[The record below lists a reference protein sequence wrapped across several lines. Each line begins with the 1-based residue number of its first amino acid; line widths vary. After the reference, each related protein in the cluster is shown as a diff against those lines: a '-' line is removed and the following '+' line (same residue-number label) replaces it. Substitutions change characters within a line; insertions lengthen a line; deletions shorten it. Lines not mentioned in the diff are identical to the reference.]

1 MSQKTVKVALITG
14 YLGAGKTTLLNHILS
29 NDEGIRAAVIVNDIG
44 EVNVDADLIARGGIV
59 TQENSNLVPLTNG
72 CICCTLRDDL
82 AKQLT
87 DLAKMEQFDYII
99 IEASGICEP
108 IPIAQTIADICEES
122 TEDGLPMVLDNI
134 IAVVDCARMHDE
146 FEDGRSL
153 MKESVEEEDIENLL
167 IQQLEFCNTVL
178 LNKVDTV
185 TKEQLGELKAIVRA
199 LQTKAVI
206 IEANYAKVKIADVL
220 NTGRFD
226 LESAMQSAGWIEA
239 IQSDGSEPKDG
250 RHDDDDEDEE
260 HGHHHHDDDDDDDD
274 EHDHHDDDDDEH
286 DHHHHDDDDDDDDD
300 EHDHHHHDDDDEHD
314 HHHHDN
320 DDDEHH
326 EAKKG
331 HGHHHHHHHH
341 HHNED
346 ESQQVLEYGIGSFVY
361 FRRKPF
367 VREKLV
373 ELAQKWPRA
382 IIRCKGMVWYKEDP
396 SMSYIFEQAG
406 HLIQEMPSGRFL
418 ASADPASIRRVL
430 AKYPKVREMWD
441 EKYGDRMQKL
451 VFIGQNMDQKAIEK
465 ALDDCLTD

>member
-1 MSQKTVKVALITG
+1 MRKKEPVKIALITG

-44 EVNVDADLIARGGIV
+44 EVNVDAELIAKGGVV

-82 AKQLT
+82 ATQLR
-87 DLAKMEQFDYII
+87 DLAKTGKFDYII

-122 TEDGLPMVLDNI
+122 TEDGLPMMLDNI

-153 MKESVEEEDIENLL
+153 LKDSYEEEDIENLL

-185 TKEQLGELKAIVRA
+185 DEYQLGELKAIVKS

-226 LESAMQSAGWIEA
+226 LESSMESAGWIEA
-239 IQSDGSEPKDG
+239 IQNADIEEHD
-250 RHDDDDEDEE
+250 HDDDDEDEHE
-260 HGHHHHDDDDDDDD
+260 H
-274 EHDHHDDDDDEH
+274 
-286 DHHHHDDDDDDDDD
+286 HHHHDDDDDDDDD
-300 EHDHHHHDDDDEHD
+300 HHE
-314 HHHHDN
+314 
-320 DDDEHH
+320 EHH
-326 EAKKG
+326 G

-341 HHNED
+341 NAD
-346 ESQQVLEYGIGSFVY
+346 VSYQVEEYGIGSFVY
-361 FRRKPF
+361 FRRRPF
-367 VREKLV
+367 DRDKLV
-373 ELAQKWPRA
+373 SLAEKWPRS
-382 IIRCKGMVWYKEDP
+382 IIRCKGMVWYKQDP

-406 HLIQEMPSGRFL
+406 HLIQEMQSGRFL
-418 ASADPASIRRVL
+418 ASADQASIERVL
-430 AKYPKVREMWD
+430 AKYPEVRKMWD

-451 VFIGQNMDQKAIEK
+451 VFIGQNMDRKEIERE
-465 ALDDCLTD
+465 LDECLVD

>member
-260 HGHHHHDDDDDDDD
+260 HGHHHHDDDDDD
-274 EHDHHDDDDDEH
+274 EH
-286 DHHHHDDDDDDDDD
+286 DHHHH
-300 EHDHHHHDDDDEHD
+300 
-314 HHHHDN
+314 

>member
-1 MSQKTVKVALITG
+1 MRKKEPVKIALITG

-44 EVNVDADLIARGGIV
+44 EVNVDAELIAKGGVV

-82 AKQLT
+82 ATQLR
-87 DLAKMEQFDYII
+87 DLAKTGKFDYII

-122 TEDGLPMVLDNI
+122 TEDGLPMMLDNI

-153 MKESVEEEDIENLL
+153 LKDSYEEEDIENLL

-185 TKEQLGELKAIVRA
+185 DEYQLGELKAIVKS

-226 LESAMQSAGWIEA
+226 LESSMESAGWIEA
-239 IQSDGSEPKDG
+239 IQNADIEEHD
-250 RHDDDDEDEE
+250 HDDDDEDEHE
-260 HGHHHHDDDDDDDD
+260 HHHHHDDDDDDD
-274 EHDHHDDDDDEH
+274 EHEH
-286 DHHHHDDDDDDDDD
+286 HHHHDDDDDDDDD
-300 EHDHHHHDDDDEHD
+300 HHE
-314 HHHHDN
+314 
-320 DDDEHH
+320 EHH
-326 EAKKG
+326 G

-341 HHNED
+341 NAD
-346 ESQQVLEYGIGSFVY
+346 VSYQVEEYGIGSFVY
-361 FRRKPF
+361 FRRRPF
-367 VREKLV
+367 DRDKLV
-373 ELAQKWPRA
+373 SLAEKWPRS
-382 IIRCKGMVWYKEDP
+382 IIRCKGMVWYKQDP

-406 HLIQEMPSGRFL
+406 HLIQEMQSGRFL
-418 ASADPASIRRVL
+418 ASADQASIERVL
-430 AKYPKVREMWD
+430 AKYPEVRKMWD

-451 VFIGQNMDQKAIEK
+451 VFIGQNMDRKEIERE
-465 ALDDCLTD
+465 LDECLVD

>member
-1 MSQKTVKVALITG
+1 MRKKEPVKIALITG

-44 EVNVDADLIARGGIV
+44 EVNVDAELIAKGGVV

-82 AKQLT
+82 ATQLR
-87 DLAKMEQFDYII
+87 DLAKTGKFDYII

-122 TEDGLPMVLDNI
+122 TEDGLPMMLDNI

-153 MKESVEEEDIENLL
+153 LKDSYEEEDIENLL

-185 TKEQLGELKAIVRA
+185 DEYQLGELKAIVKS

-226 LESAMQSAGWIEA
+226 LESSMESAGWIEA
-239 IQSDGSEPKDG
+239 IQNADIED
-250 RHDDDDEDEE
+250 HDHDDDDDDDDDDDEDEHE
-260 HGHHHHDDDDDDDD
+260 HHHHHDDDDDDDEHEHHHHDDDDDDDD
-274 EHDHHDDDDDEH
+274 HHE
-286 DHHHHDDDDDDDDD
+286 
-300 EHDHHHHDDDDEHD
+300 
-314 HHHHDN
+314 
-320 DDDEHH
+320 EHH
-326 EAKKG
+326 G

-341 HHNED
+341 NAD
-346 ESQQVLEYGIGSFVY
+346 VSYQVEEYGIGSFVY
-361 FRRKPF
+361 FRRRPF
-367 VREKLV
+367 DRDKLV
-373 ELAQKWPRA
+373 SLAEKWPRS
-382 IIRCKGMVWYKEDP
+382 IIRCKGMVWYKQDP

-406 HLIQEMPSGRFL
+406 HLIQEMQSGRFL
-418 ASADPASIRRVL
+418 ASADQASIERVL
-430 AKYPKVREMWD
+430 AKYPEVRKMWD

-451 VFIGQNMDQKAIEK
+451 VFIGQNMDRKEIERE
-465 ALDDCLTD
+465 LDECLVD

>member
-1 MSQKTVKVALITG
+1 MRKKEPVKIALITG

-44 EVNVDADLIARGGIV
+44 EVNVDAELIAKGGVV

-82 AKQLT
+82 ATQLR
-87 DLAKMEQFDYII
+87 DLAKTGKFDYII

-122 TEDGLPMVLDNI
+122 TEDGLPMMLDNI

-153 MKESVEEEDIENLL
+153 LKDSYEEEDIENLL

-185 TKEQLGELKAIVRA
+185 DEYQLGELKAIVKS

-226 LESAMQSAGWIEA
+226 LESSMESAGWIEA
-239 IQSDGSEPKDG
+239 IQNADIEEHD
-250 RHDDDDEDEE
+250 HDDDDDDDEDEHE
-260 HGHHHHDDDDDDDD
+260 HHHHHDDDDDED
-274 EHDHHDDDDDEH
+274 EHE
-286 DHHHHDDDDDDDDD
+286 HHHHDDDDGDDDDD
-300 EHDHHHHDDDDEHD
+300 DHHEEH
-314 HHHHDN
+314 
-320 DDDEHH
+320 
-326 EAKKG
+326 

-341 HHNED
+341 HHNAD
-346 ESQQVLEYGIGSFVY
+346 VSYQVEEYGIGSFVY
-361 FRRKPF
+361 FRRRPF
-367 VREKLV
+367 DRDKLV
-373 ELAQKWPRA
+373 SLAEKWPRS
-382 IIRCKGMVWYKEDP
+382 IIRCKGMVWYKQDP

-406 HLIQEMPSGRFL
+406 HLIQEMQSGRFL
-418 ASADPASIRRVL
+418 ASADQASIERVL
-430 AKYPKVREMWD
+430 AKYPEVRKMWD

-451 VFIGQNMDQKAIEK
+451 VFIGQNMDRKEIERE
-465 ALDDCLTD
+465 LDECLVD

>member
-1 MSQKTVKVALITG
+1 MRKKEPVKIALITG

-44 EVNVDADLIARGGIV
+44 EVNVDAELIAKGGVV

-82 AKQLT
+82 ATQLR
-87 DLAKMEQFDYII
+87 DLAKTGKFDYII

-122 TEDGLPMVLDNI
+122 TEDGLPMMLDNI

-153 MKESVEEEDIENLL
+153 LKDSYEEEDIENLL

-185 TKEQLGELKAIVRA
+185 DEYQLGELKAIVKS

-226 LESAMQSAGWIEA
+226 LESSMESAGWIEA
-239 IQSDGSEPKDG
+239 IQNADIED
-250 RHDDDDEDEE
+250 HD
-260 HGHHHHDDDDDDDD
+260 HDDDDDDDED
-274 EHDHHDDDDDEH
+274 EHEHHHHHDHDDDDDEDEH
-286 DHHHHDDDDDDDDD
+286 EHHHHHDDDDDDDDD
-300 EHDHHHHDDDDEHD
+300 DDHHE
-314 HHHHDN
+314 
-320 DDDEHH
+320 EHH
-326 EAKKG
+326 G

-341 HHNED
+341 NAD
-346 ESQQVLEYGIGSFVY
+346 VSYQVEEYGIGSFVY
-361 FRRKPF
+361 FRRRPF
-367 VREKLV
+367 DRDKLV
-373 ELAQKWPRA
+373 SLAEKWPRS
-382 IIRCKGMVWYKEDP
+382 IIRCKGMVWYKQDP

-406 HLIQEMPSGRFL
+406 HLIQEMQSGRFL
-418 ASADPASIRRVL
+418 ASADQASIERVL
-430 AKYPKVREMWD
+430 AKYPEVRKMWD

-451 VFIGQNMDQKAIEK
+451 VFIGQNMDRKEIERE
-465 ALDDCLTD
+465 LDECLVD

>member
-1 MSQKTVKVALITG
+1 MRKKEPVKIALITG

-44 EVNVDADLIARGGIV
+44 EVNVDAELIAKGGVV

-82 AKQLT
+82 ATQLR
-87 DLAKMEQFDYII
+87 DLAKTGKFDYII

-122 TEDGLPMVLDNI
+122 TEDGLPMMLDNI

-153 MKESVEEEDIENLL
+153 LKDSYEEEDIENLL

-185 TKEQLGELKAIVRA
+185 DEYQLGELKAIVKS

-226 LESAMQSAGWIEA
+226 LESSMESAGWIEA
-239 IQSDGSEPKDG
+239 IQNADIED
-250 RHDDDDEDEE
+250 HDHDDDDDDDEDEHE
-260 HGHHHHDDDDDDDD
+260 HHHHHDDDDDDDEHEHHHHHDDDDDEDEHEHHHHDDDDDDDD
-274 EHDHHDDDDDEH
+274 
-286 DHHHHDDDDDDDDD
+286 
-300 EHDHHHHDDDDEHD
+300 
-314 HHHHDN
+314 
-320 DDDEHH
+320 HH
-326 EAKKG
+326 EEH

-341 HHNED
+341 HHNAD
-346 ESQQVLEYGIGSFVY
+346 VSYQVEEYGIGSFVY
-361 FRRKPF
+361 FRRRPF
-367 VREKLV
+367 DRDKLV
-373 ELAQKWPRA
+373 SLAEKWPRS
-382 IIRCKGMVWYKEDP
+382 IIRCKGMVWYKQDP

-406 HLIQEMPSGRFL
+406 HLIQEMQSGRFL
-418 ASADPASIRRVL
+418 ASADQASIERVL
-430 AKYPKVREMWD
+430 AKYPEVRKMWD

-451 VFIGQNMDQKAIEK
+451 VFIGQNMDRKEIERE
-465 ALDDCLTD
+465 LDECLVD

>member
-1 MSQKTVKVALITG
+1 MRKKEPVKIALITG

-44 EVNVDADLIARGGIV
+44 EVNVDAELIAKGGVV

-82 AKQLT
+82 ATQLR
-87 DLAKMEQFDYII
+87 DLAKTGKFDYII

-122 TEDGLPMVLDNI
+122 TEDGLPMMLDNI

-153 MKESVEEEDIENLL
+153 LKDSYEEEDIENLL

-185 TKEQLGELKAIVRA
+185 DEYQLGELKAIVKS

-226 LESAMQSAGWIEA
+226 LESSMESAGWIEA
-239 IQSDGSEPKDG
+239 IQNADIED
-250 RHDDDDEDEE
+250 HDHDDDDDDDEDEHE
-260 HGHHHHDDDDDDDD
+260 HHHHHDDDDDEDEHEHHHHDDDDDDDD
-274 EHDHHDDDDDEH
+274 EHE
-286 DHHHHDDDDDDDDD
+286 HHHHDDDDDDDD
-300 EHDHHHHDDDDEHD
+300 
-314 HHHHDN
+314 
-320 DDDEHH
+320 HH
-326 EAKKG
+326 EEH

-341 HHNED
+341 HHNAD
-346 ESQQVLEYGIGSFVY
+346 VSYQVEEYGIGSFVY
-361 FRRKPF
+361 FRRRPF
-367 VREKLV
+367 DRDKLV
-373 ELAQKWPRA
+373 SLAEKWPRS
-382 IIRCKGMVWYKEDP
+382 IIRCKGMVWYKQDP

-406 HLIQEMPSGRFL
+406 HLIQEMQSGRFL
-418 ASADPASIRRVL
+418 ASADQASIERVL
-430 AKYPKVREMWD
+430 AKYPEVRKMWD

-451 VFIGQNMDQKAIEK
+451 VFIGQNMDRKEIERE
-465 ALDDCLTD
+465 LDECLVD

>member
-1 MSQKTVKVALITG
+1 MRKKEPVKIALITG

-44 EVNVDADLIARGGIV
+44 EVNVDAELIAKGGVV

-82 AKQLT
+82 ATQLR
-87 DLAKMEQFDYII
+87 DLAKTGKFDYII

-122 TEDGLPMVLDNI
+122 TEDGLPMMLDNI

-153 MKESVEEEDIENLL
+153 LKDSYEEEDIENLL
-167 IQQLEFCNTVL
+167 VQQIEFCNTVL

-185 TKEQLGELKAIVRA
+185 DEHQLGELKAIVRS

-226 LESAMQSAGWIEA
+226 LEKSMESAGWIEA
-239 IQSDGSEPKDG
+239 IQNADMED
-250 RHDDDDEDEE
+250 HDDDDDDDDEDEHE
-260 HGHHHHDDDDDDDD
+260 HHHHDDDDDDD
-274 EHDHHDDDDDEH
+274 EHEHHHHHDDDDDEDEH
-286 DHHHHDDDDDDDDD
+286 EHHHHDDDDDDDDD
-300 EHDHHHHDDDDEHD
+300 DDHHEEH
-314 HHHHDN
+314 
-320 DDDEHH
+320 
-326 EAKKG
+326 

-341 HHNED
+341 HHNAD
-346 ESQQVLEYGIGSFVY
+346 VSYQVEEYGIGSFVY
-361 FRRKPF
+361 FRRRPF
-367 VREKLV
+367 DRDKLV
-373 ELAQKWPRA
+373 SLAEKWPRS
-382 IIRCKGMVWYKEDP
+382 IIRCKGMVWYKQDP

-406 HLIQEMPSGRFL
+406 HLIQEMQSGRFL
-418 ASADPASIRRVL
+418 ASADQASIERVL
-430 AKYPKVREMWD
+430 AKYPEVRKMWD

-451 VFIGQNMDQKAIEK
+451 VFIGQNMDRKEIERE
-465 ALDDCLTD
+465 LDECLVD

>member
-1 MSQKTVKVALITG
+1 MRKKEPVKIALITG

-44 EVNVDADLIARGGIV
+44 EVNVDAELIAKGGVV

-82 AKQLT
+82 ATQLR
-87 DLAKMEQFDYII
+87 DLAKTGKFDYII

-122 TEDGLPMVLDNI
+122 TEDGLPMMLDNI

-153 MKESVEEEDIENLL
+153 LKDSYEEEDIENLL

-185 TKEQLGELKAIVRA
+185 DEYQLGELKAIVKS

-226 LESAMQSAGWIEA
+226 LESSMESAGWIEA
-239 IQSDGSEPKDG
+239 IQNADIED
-250 RHDDDDEDEE
+250 HDHDDDDDDDEDEHE
-260 HGHHHHDDDDDDDD
+260 HHHHDDDDDDD
-274 EHDHHDDDDDEH
+274 EHEHHHHHDDDDDEDEH
-286 DHHHHDDDDDDDDD
+286 EHHHHDDDDDDDDD
-300 EHDHHHHDDDDEHD
+300 DDHHE
-314 HHHHDN
+314 
-320 DDDEHH
+320 EHH
-326 EAKKG
+326 G

-341 HHNED
+341 NAD
-346 ESQQVLEYGIGSFVY
+346 VSYQVEEYGIGSFVY
-361 FRRKPF
+361 FRRRPF
-367 VREKLV
+367 DRDKLV
-373 ELAQKWPRA
+373 SLAEKWPRS
-382 IIRCKGMVWYKEDP
+382 IIRCKGMVWYKQDP

-406 HLIQEMPSGRFL
+406 HLIQEMQSGRFL
-418 ASADPASIRRVL
+418 ASADQASIERVL
-430 AKYPKVREMWD
+430 AKYPEVRKMWD

-451 VFIGQNMDQKAIEK
+451 VFIGQNMDRKEIERE
-465 ALDDCLTD
+465 LDECLVD

>member
-1 MSQKTVKVALITG
+1 MRKKEPVKIALITG

-44 EVNVDADLIARGGIV
+44 EVNVDAELIAKGGIV

-82 AKQLT
+82 ASQLR
-87 DLAKMEQFDYII
+87 DLAKTGKFDYII

-122 TEDGLPMVLDNI
+122 TDDGLPMMLDNI

-153 MKESVEEEDIENLL
+153 LKDTYEEEDIENLL

-185 TKEQLGELKAIVRA
+185 DEHQLGELKAIVRS

-226 LESAMQSAGWIEA
+226 LEKSMESAGWIEA
-239 IQSDGSEPKDG
+239 IQNADMEDHDHDDDDDDEDEHEHHHH
-250 RHDDDDEDEE
+250 HDDDDEDEHE
-260 HGHHHHDDDDDDDD
+260 HHHHHDDDDDDDD
-274 EHDHHDDDDDEH
+274 EHE
-286 DHHHHDDDDDDDDD
+286 HHHDDDDDDDDD
-300 EHDHHHHDDDDEHD
+300 DHHE
-314 HHHHDN
+314 
-320 DDDEHH
+320 EHH
-326 EAKKG
+326 G

-341 HHNED
+341 HHNAD
-346 ESQQVLEYGIGSFVY
+346 VSYQVEEYGIGSFVY
-361 FRRKPF
+361 FRRRPF
-367 VREKLV
+367 DRDKLV
-373 ELAQKWPRA
+373 GLAEKWPRS
-382 IIRCKGMVWYKEDP
+382 IIRCKGMVWYKQDP

-406 HLIQEMPSGRFL
+406 HLIQEMQSGRFL
-418 ASADPASIRRVL
+418 ASADQASIDRVL
-430 AKYPKVREMWD
+430 AKYPEVRKMWD

-451 VFIGQNMDQKAIEK
+451 VFIGQNMDRKEIERE
-465 ALDDCLTD
+465 LDECLVD